1 MSLHY
6 ERRSNEK
13 GILSIFANIFIS
25 FIGGGVLGLPYAFRE
40 AGVIEGSVIMA
51 VIGFISI
58 QAMLLIVECK
68 YKLLEQRSQIVKNYK
83 AHKRKPDEESLV
95 IDSSDI
101 ITAKVTPL
109 IVECNEDKFL
119 DCDSD
124 EANNSTE
131 GQQNVLKIQ
140 DLSYGDLGYFAMGR
154 FGRMVVDS
162 VLLISQVGFCC
173 AYLIFICENLSDNIH
188 GITLFECLAILLPP
202 LCLLTL
208 FRHLNSL
215 SISSLFAQCSS
226 LLAFAVVF
234 WFDFQHIHLVTIH
247 PKKISLSGLPFFL
260 AISIYCYEGAGMILS
275 LEASV
280 VKEKRKHF
288 KKIFIWTMML
298 VTALYITFGIC
309 GYLSFG
315 PATNPIIT
323 LNLPKGKAL
332 DFAIMVKSF
341 LCLAM
346 FFTYPVML
354 FPAIKVLEGYFM
366 QEPEKTFWKGNVLR
380 FIVVLS
386 TGVIVIAIPNFA
398 NLMAL
403 IGASCCTLLAFIL
416 PGLFHIIIFKG
427 SSTFSLR
434 AFDIFLILV
443 GIIGAVIGN
452 LDAFNRLTANDSSH
466 SSQHGNITTI
476 LS

>member
-1 MSLHY
+1 MSLLP
-6 ERRSNEK
+6 ERRSEK
-13 GILSIFANIFIS
+13 GNLSIFANIFIS

-40 AGVIEGSVIMA
+40 AGVIEGIVIMA

-68 YKLLEQRSQIVKNYK
+68 YKLLEQRGQIVKNYK
-83 AHKRKPDEESLV
+83 AHKRKFDDEESLMNGGDV
-95 IDSSDI
+95 IMTKDSSDS
-101 ITAKVTPL
+101 K
-109 IVECNEDKFL
+109 
-119 DCDSD
+119 
-124 EANNSTE
+124 
-131 GQQNVLKIQ
+131 QIQ
-140 DLSYGDLGYFAMGR
+140 ELSYGDLGYFALGR
-154 FGRMVVDS
+154 FGRLTVDS
-162 VLLISQVGFCC
+162 VLLISQIGFCC

-188 GITLFECLAILLPP
+188 GITLFECLGILLPP

-215 SISSLFAQCSS
+215 SISSVFAQCSS

-234 WFDFQHIHLVTIH
+234 WFDFQHIHVVTIH
-247 PKKISLSGLPFFL
+247 PKKMSLSGLPFFL

-275 LEASV
+275 LEASI
-280 VKEKRKHF
+280 VKEKRKIF

-332 DFAIMVKSF
+332 DFALMVKSF

-354 FPAIKVLEGYFM
+354 FPAVKVLEGYFIH
-366 QEPEKTFWKGNVLR
+366 EPEKKFWKGNILR
-380 FIVVLS
+380 FIVVLC
-386 TGVIVIAIPNFA
+386 TGAIVIAIPNFT

-403 IGASCCTLLAFIL
+403 IGASCCTMLAFIL
-416 PGLFHIIIFKG
+416 PGLFHMIIFKG
-427 SSTFSLR
+427 SSTLSLQ
-434 AFDIFLILV
+434 AFDIFLILL

-452 LDAFNRLTANDSSH
+452 LDAFSRLSMNNTSH
-466 SSQHGNITTI
+466 SPQHGNITAI
-476 LS
+476 RS

>member
-1 MSLHY
+1 
-6 ERRSNEK
+6 
-13 GILSIFANIFIS
+13 
-25 FIGGGVLGLPYAFRE
+25 
-40 AGVIEGSVIMA
+40 
-51 VIGFISI
+51 
-58 QAMLLIVECK
+58 
-68 YKLLEQRSQIVKNYK
+68 
-83 AHKRKPDEESLV
+83 
-95 IDSSDI
+95 
-101 ITAKVTPL
+101 
-109 IVECNEDKFL
+109 
-119 DCDSD
+119 
-124 EANNSTE
+124 
-131 GQQNVLKIQ
+131 
-140 DLSYGDLGYFAMGR
+140 MGR

>member
-51 VIGFISI
+51 VVGFISI

-83 AHKRKPDEESLV
+83 AHKRKSDEESLV

-101 ITAKVTPL
+101 ITA
-109 IVECNEDKFL
+109 
-119 DCDSD
+119 
-124 EANNSTE
+124 
-131 GQQNVLKIQ
+131 KIQ

-280 VKEKRKHF
+280 VKEKRKYF

-346 FFTYPVML
+346 FFTYPVMI

-366 QEPEKTFWKGNVLR
+366 QEPEKTFWKGNILR

-452 LDAFNRLTANDSSH
+452 LDAFNRLTANGSSH
-466 SSQHGNITTI
+466 SSQYGNITTI

>member
-101 ITAKVTPL
+101 ITA
-109 IVECNEDKFL
+109 
-119 DCDSD
+119 
-124 EANNSTE
+124 
-131 GQQNVLKIQ
+131 KIQ